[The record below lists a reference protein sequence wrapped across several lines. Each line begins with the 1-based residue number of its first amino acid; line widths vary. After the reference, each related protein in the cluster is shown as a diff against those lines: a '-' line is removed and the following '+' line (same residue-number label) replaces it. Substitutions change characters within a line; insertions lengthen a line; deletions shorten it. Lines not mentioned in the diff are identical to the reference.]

1 MIRFACVYCGRKI
14 WAKDRLAGTQ
24 VKCPACGHTIRVKPT
39 AEPEPQT
46 KQTVY
51 DAPAE
56 ALDWRGKSD
65 REIAR
70 ELRKHRPL
78 TEQEE
83 RRRAIRQTL
92 SPFMPHYDSLTLFA
106 LSWAFLLLL
115 LLGPNASPSRYT
127 LGSRYTSGAR
137 APAPQGPNE
146 PLVRVIWSVGQQ
158 FMVLTPLAGIG
169 MVLSLVGVFYP
180 RPKPKTVKW
189 LMLCFAVMVT
199 GGTGIYAGY
208 IWFTTARGWLLVFPA
223 SNILSAAVPL
233 LLFRAGLLDTEV
245 ILDTTARLSQVVVTL
260 VVTVVLLATCLY
272 VFRLHWA
279 IAYSICVAYTMSLNH
294 AITDVFGGGKIAKEV
309 AE

>member
-14 WAKDRLAGTQ
+14 WAKDRLARSQ

-39 AEPEPQT
+39 PEPEPQT
-46 KQTVY
+46 RETVR

-56 ALDWRGKSD
+56 VLDWRGKSD

-83 RRRAIRQTL
+83 RRRAITRTL

-115 LLGPNASPSRYT
+115 LLGPGVSTPPSQLP
-127 LGSRYTSGAR
+127 LGSRFGAPT
-137 APAPQGPNE
+137 ANGLGE
-146 PLVRVIWSVGQQ
+146 PLTRVVWSVGKQ
-158 FMVLTPLAGIG
+158 FIVLTPLAGIG
-169 MVLSLVGVFYP
+169 MVLSLVGVFY
-180 RPKPKTVKW
+180 RKPKPEPVKW

-208 IWFTTARGWLLVFPA
+208 VWLTTARGWLVVFPA
-223 SNILSAAVPL
+223 WNLLGAAIPL
-233 LLFRAGLLDTEV
+233 LLFRAGLLDTDV
-245 ILDTTARLSQVVVTL
+245 ILDTTVRLSQVVITL
-260 VVTVVLLATCLY
+260 VVTVVLLLACLC
-272 VFRLHWA
+272 VFSLHWA

-294 AITDVFGGGKIAKEV
+294 VITDVFGGGKTAKEV